1 LTRQLRSRHEPQPAH
16 CQARS
21 LVALVPFF
29 FAAAFTVMGL
39 LAYAHPQPHDLTVA
53 VVGADEPVATRLA
66 MLEDR
71 GIAVRDLSSVQ
82 EAQAQ
87 VTAGEV
93 AAAYNGSTVYVA
105 SAASGTRASY
115 IRATAQTVA
124 GPDAEIVDLPPL
136 SLQATP
142 PASVCSST
150 LCPTCSSG

>member
-1 LTRQLRSRHEPQPAH
+1 
-16 CQARS
+16 
-21 LVALVPFF
+21 
-29 FAAAFTVMGL
+29 MGL